1 MCKPKHVMSARALKK
16 AHADESGTRER
27 ILVAA
32 APLFAEHGFDATGVR
47 AIAAIAEVNIA
58 AVNYHFG
65 SKDALVAAVGER
77 HVRAVGER
85 RFVALE
91 AVLKSA
97 ADGKPTVEA
106 IVEAYVAPS
115 VRFMKEDP
123 SNFQLMRLLLTRIKS
138 DPENTGKLMREALA
152 PVQQKFVDALMLA
165 LPGVSRVTLHRGMHL
180 SVGCLLHTMN
190 CTEVLELLIPGAP
203 DNPED
208 TIRRVVSFASAGIR
222 SLAVAETTAA
232 R

>member
-1 MCKPKHVMSARALKK
+1 MSARTLKK
-16 AHADESGTRER
+16 SHADESGTRER

-32 APLFAEHGFDATGVR
+32 APLFAENGFDATGVR
-47 AIAAIAEVNIA
+47 AIAAAAEVNIA

-85 RFVALE
+85 RKIALE
-91 AVLKSA
+91 AVLKSSG
-97 ADGKPTVEA
+97 GKPTVEA

-115 VRFMKEDP
+115 VRFIKEDP

-152 PVQQKFVDALMLA
+152 PMQQKFVDALSEA
-165 LPGVSRVTLHRGMHL
+165 LPGASRVTLHRAMHL
-180 SVGCLLHTMN
+180 AVGCLLHTIN
-190 CTEVLELLIPGAP
+190 CTEILDLLIPGTT
-203 DNPED
+203 DDPEAV
-208 TIRRVVSFASAGIR
+208 IRRVVTFASAGIR
-222 SLAVAETTAA
+222 AEAA
-232 R
+232 AGR